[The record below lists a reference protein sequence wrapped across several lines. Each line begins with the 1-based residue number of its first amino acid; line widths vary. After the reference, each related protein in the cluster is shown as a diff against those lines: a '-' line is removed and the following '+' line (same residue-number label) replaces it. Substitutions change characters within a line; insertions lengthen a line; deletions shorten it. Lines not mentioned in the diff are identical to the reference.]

1 MNEEQIIVQY
11 DPDFDEMQP
20 TPKNS
25 TLLESISPE
34 KVFWAG
40 FAISLLVLMSL
51 GFLILGGMLLSG
63 RTLSL

>member
-11 DPDFDEMQP
+11 DPDFDQMPQ
-20 TPKNS
+20 TLKNS

>member
-11 DPDFDEMQP
+11 DPDFDQMPP